1 MVHLSQNIRQTC
13 SYIDIKT
20 SLVVVY
26 FNGVL
31 NNVWFFFSDVKAHG
45 NARSPLLAFCD
56 AVMASVS
63 AVGSRP
69 NHKLSDECVECVL
82 NENRLDLLAHWI
94 AQDRYIRGYI
104 YTIILISQKYDFY
117 YSCDTL

>member
-1 MVHLSQNIRQTC
+1 MNLFVFIT
-13 SYIDIKT
+13 
-20 SLVVVY
+20 
-26 FNGVL
+26 
-31 NNVWFFFSDVKAHG
+31 DVKANG

-94 AQDRYIRGYI
+94 AQDRYNY
-104 YTIILISQKYDFY
+104 FY
-117 YSCDTL
+117 YKNNYTDSLYRPIQVQVFYN